1 MVSGFRLKVA
11 TLKAALL
18 VSFHD
23 LEMKVVVTAFNTC
36 CNTSPSAES
45 KKQEASQVIQKVV
58 SEACKVGR
66 ALTPSSRGYIRSGL
80 MEFEVQASQH
90 YHLPLVVAA

>member
-23 LEMKVVVTAFNTC
+23 LETKVLKAFNNC

-58 SEACKVGR
+58 SEACK
-66 ALTPSSRGYIRSGL
+66 I
-80 MEFEVQASQH
+80 
-90 YHLPLVVAA
+90 